1 MSGQRDELLCVKL
14 PGRKR
19 SHFFNTFFVQTL
31 FDEMNNNASLR
42 GKYNYKNVKL
52 WSKKVPGEDIFNL
65 KYIVC
70 PINLGNRHWTSAV
83 IFIEEKRIQYYDS
96 LGGTDTAKLEGLL
109 QYLKDEYK
117 SKKGEELDTTEWT
130 QVPCKSDTPK
140 QMNGKL

>member
-1 MSGQRDELLCVKL
+1 MLCVKL

-31 FDEMNNNASLR
+31 FDEKNKKANLR
-42 GKYNYKNVKL
+42 GKYNYGNVER
-52 WSKKVPGEDIFNL
+52 WSKKVPGKDIFNL

-109 QYLKDEYK
+109 QYLKDEYM
-117 SKKGEELDTTEWT
+117 SKKGEELDTKEWELVHCT
-130 QVPCKSDTPK
+130 SDTPR
-140 QMNGKL
+140 QRNGKL